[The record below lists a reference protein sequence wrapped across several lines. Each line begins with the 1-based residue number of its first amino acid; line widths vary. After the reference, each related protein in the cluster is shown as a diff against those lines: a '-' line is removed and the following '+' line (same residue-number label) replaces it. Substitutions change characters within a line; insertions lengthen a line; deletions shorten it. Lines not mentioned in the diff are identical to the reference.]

1 MRLSEGIHRHG
12 FRTWYERQLLKS
24 HAHMTLAFICTIGL
38 LAAMEAASRY
48 STLQDRMLDA
58 LAVLLFAGAGI
69 WSLRRYLYLLNH
81 AEFVANQADCPGC
94 GTYGR
99 LELTGLPTQEESARV
114 RCRKCAHCWSI
125 NA

>member
-1 MRLSEGIHRHG
+1 MSDSSTPSGG
-12 FRTWYERQLLKS
+12 QLAL
-24 HAHMTLAFICTIGL
+24 LNRDCTIGL
-38 LAAMEAASRY
+38 LAAMEAAARY
-48 STLQDRMLDA
+48 STLQDRLLDA
-58 LAVLLFAGAGI
+58 LAVLLFAAVGV

-99 LELTGLPTQEESARV
+99 LELTGHPVPGEGAQV

>member
-1 MRLSEGIHRHG
+1 MRLSEGIRLHG
-12 FRTWYERQLLKS
+12 FRKWYERQLLKS
-24 HAHMTLAFICTIGL
+24 HAHMTLTFICTVGL
-38 LAAMEAASRY
+38 LAAMEAASSY
-48 STLQDRMLDA
+48 DTLQDRLLDA
-58 LAVLLFAGAGI
+58 LAVLLFAIVGV

-99 LELTGLPTQEESARV
+99 LELTGHPAQGEGALV

-125 NA
+125 SA